1 MKQQCNE
8 ICALRLLYTCSP
20 IELEGKAQIGRFRYG
35 LGRLLGQKVDGELSK
50 QLDYIVPI
58 PNSGLYYAMGAAESM
73 GVPYLQALVK
83 RDEQKRTLQEPNQQ
97 IRERM
102 ILDNMMLLPGL
113 LEGKNIALVDE
124 AIFTGTTLKTVCRRL
139 RQQGVGKIHIMIPT
153 SLCAASCPYDDL
165 PQRDLLAR
173 KLSSVEMQEYLGVT
187 SLTFLS
193 YTDLHN
199 YTEAFQHVCLNCFQ
213 QS

>member
-1 MKQQCNE
+1 
-8 ICALRLLYTCSP
+8 
-20 IELEGKAQIGRFRYG
+20 
-35 LGRLLGQKVDGELSK
+35 
-50 QLDYIVPI
+50 
-58 PNSGLYYAMGAAESM
+58 
-73 GVPYLQALVK
+73 
-83 RDEQKRTLQEPNQQ
+83 
-97 IRERM
+97 
-102 ILDNMMLLPGL
+102 MMLLPGL

-153 SLCAASCPYDDL
+153 SPCATPCLYDDL
-165 PQRDLLAR
+165 PQRDLLAC
-173 KLSSVEMQEYLGVT
+173 KLSAVEMQEYFGVT

-193 YTDLHN
+193 YTDLRN